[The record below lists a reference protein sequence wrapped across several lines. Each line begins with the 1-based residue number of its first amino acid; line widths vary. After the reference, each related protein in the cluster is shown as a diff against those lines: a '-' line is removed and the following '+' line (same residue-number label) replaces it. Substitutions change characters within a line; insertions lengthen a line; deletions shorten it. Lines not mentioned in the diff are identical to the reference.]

1 MRIAAVTCVYPP
13 YRGGIG
19 SAAQRQ
25 AELLAELGHEVDVYC
40 PAQEGAASHELDGAV
55 RVHRLASPVRYGNSA
70 FLPQLATR
78 VAAADA
84 LYLHFP
90 FYGGAEAAAAGA
102 VVRRRPLVAYFH
114 MDVVGTGARGAF
126 LSAYERTVAPLV
138 LRRARYVLVSSLDY
152 ARHSSLARHGLRRDR
167 VVAQPY
173 GTDTRVYRPG
183 PAEPEA
189 LGRLG
194 IDPSRPFV
202 LFVGGM
208 DAPHAFK
215 GVPQLLEAFAIA
227 GLATDAQL
235 VLVGEGELRP
245 GYQEH
250 ARALG
255 LEGVVRFLGRT
266 PEDDLVRLYRATSV
280 TALPSTTR
288 EEAFGLVL
296 TESMACG
303 SPVVASAL
311 PGVREVVGDG
321 EDAAGIGVPA
331 GDVPALA
338 AALGRVVREPDL
350 RSLLSRRAAAAVE
363 ERYSRDVERA
373 TLDRVFSSL

>member
-1 MRIAAVTCVYPP
+1 M
-13 YRGGIG
+13 
-19 SAAQRQ
+19 
-25 AELLAELGHEVDVYC
+25 
-40 PAQEGAASHELDGAV
+40 DGAV

-70 FLPQLATR
+70 FLPQLAPR
-78 VAAADA
+78 MAAADA

-102 VVRRRPLVAYFH
+102 LVRRRPLVAYFH

-126 LSAYERTVAPLV
+126 LSAYERTVAPVL

-173 GTDTRVYRPG
+173 GTDTRVFHPG
-183 PAEPEA
+183 PVDREA

-215 GVPQLLEAFAIA
+215 GVPELLQAFAAA
-227 GLATDAQL
+227 GLAADAQL

-245 GYQEH
+245 GYQER
-250 ARALG
+250 ARVLG
-255 LEGVVRFLGRT
+255 LDGVARFLGRAGD
-266 PEDDLVRLYRATSV
+266 DDLVHLYRAAAV

-311 PGVREVVGDG
+311 PGVREVVGEG
-321 EDAAGIGVPA
+321 EDAAGIGVPP

-338 AALGRVVREPDL
+338 AALTRVVREPGL
-350 RSLLSRRAAAAVE
+350 RSRLSRRAAVAVE

-373 TLDRVFSSL
+373 TLDSVFSSL